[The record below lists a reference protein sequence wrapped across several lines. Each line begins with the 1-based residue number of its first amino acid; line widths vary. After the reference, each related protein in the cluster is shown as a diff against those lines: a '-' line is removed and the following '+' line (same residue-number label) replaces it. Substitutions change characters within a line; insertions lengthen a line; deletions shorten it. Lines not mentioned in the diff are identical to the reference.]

1 MLEIRGSKT
10 EENLKRAF
18 EDETQ
23 GSNMYTF
30 YAEQARKDG
39 YEKIGNIF
47 DEIAAN
53 EREHA
58 KLWYKLLNGG
68 MGTTEENLTSSVN
81 GERNESNSTY
91 IDYSNTAREEGLD
104 EIAELFERVAVIEK
118 GHNTI
123 LEKSLN
129 EVRNGMVFKDGEE
142 KIWKCMMCGYTET
155 GNNAPQICLVC
166 GAGQASFK
174 PENINIRQ

>member
-23 GSNMYTF
+23 GSNKYMF

-39 YEKIGNIF
+39 YEQIGNIF
-47 DEIAAN
+47 DEIAAD
-53 EREHA
+53 EHEHA

-68 MGTTEENLTSSVN
+68 MGTTEENLTLSVN

-118 GHNTI
+118 SHNLTF
-123 LEKSLN
+123 EKLLN
-129 EVRNGMVFKDGEE
+129 EVRNGTIFNNGEE
-142 KIWKCMMCGYTET
+142 KTWKCMMCGYTEA
-155 GNNAPQICLVC
+155 GNNAPQICPVC
-166 GAGQASFK
+166 GAGQGFFGS
-174 PENINIRQ
+174 EDINAR